1 MGPPNTGNRSQH
13 AVTTVNATSRS
24 DLREQS
30 IIPPWEFYGLGSS
43 RHPPQRNQPE
53 PTPRPSSPPKGVKTT
68 NSADFGQADASSE
81 SENEATE
88 DFGADNPATNEGSSG
103 ALPDFEDEGS
113 ESGRL
118 VSSPPKLDRVLP
130 LRELSAYERIRR
142 HQSMPARI
150 NRNVEGRI
158 ERGSLRDTSGLGSL
172 EEEIARVRLA
182 DRAVPTVRT
191 GAPEPPPRKSK
202 KKCVAE
208 RKIIE
213 PGFSRHVP
221 LHQRKSDAELLQIA
235 RLITPYQRHRRA
247 PYAFS
252 YLGKLYAEYKHLR
265 VAVGYNNQLI
275 LTAQELSRL

>member
-1 MGPPNTGNRSQH
+1 MGPPNTRNRSQH
-13 AVTTVNATSRS
+13 AATTVNATSRS

-43 RHPPQRNQPE
+43 RHLPQRNQPE
-53 PTPRPSSPPKGVKTT
+53 PTPRPSSPPKGVKAA
-68 NSADFGQADASSE
+68 NFADLGQVDASLDV
-81 SENEATE
+81 ENEATE
-88 DFGADNPATNEGSSG
+88 DFGTDDPATHEASG
-103 ALPDFEDEGS
+103 ALPDFEDEGG
-113 ESGRL
+113 ESGLL

-130 LRELSAYERIRR
+130 LRELSANERIRR

-150 NRNVEGRI
+150 NRNVEGHI
-158 ERGSLRDTSGLGSL
+158 ERGSLGDTSGLGSL

-191 GAPEPPPRKSK
+191 GVPEPPRRKSK

-213 PGFSRHVP
+213 PGLSRHVP

-252 YLGKLYAEYKHLR
+252 YLGRLYAEYKHLR
-265 VAVGYNNQLI
+265 VAVD
-275 LTAQELSRL
+275 